1 MKTIEISAERSYQ
14 IVFVDEIAKPIAELV
29 GEREVCVLAPEDLIS
44 HIGNL
49 PRDWRFIT
57 LPAGEAQKSG
67 EIYLSVLNQL
77 AQVGLSRS
85 AVLIGIGGGATTDLV
100 GFLAATYMRGISW
113 IAVPTSLAGMVD
125 AAIGGKT
132 GINLPSGK
140 NLAGSFHSPL
150 AVLINEGFLTSLPER
165 DLNAGMAEV
174 IKCGFISDANILDL
188 CEGELSSNRS
198 ELIWRAAKVKA
209 DVVSQDFKESFIR
222 EVLNYGH
229 TLGHAI
235 EKHSSYQLRHGEAVS
250 IGLVFAAELS
260 KEKLGLDPEIVQRH
274 SRLLQRCK
282 LPVKYRKDA
291 WDELYELMQSDKKKT
306 NSSLRFVGLNY
317 IGSTNRIEKVEEELL
332 KKIYLKVIGE

>member
-1 MKTIEISAERSYQ
+1 MKTIEISAEHSYQ
-14 IVFVDEIAKPIAELV
+14 IVFVDEIAKPLAELV
-29 GEREVCVLAPEDLIS
+29 GDREVCVLAPDDLVS

-174 IKCGFISDANILDL
+174 IKCGFISDAKILDL
-188 CEGELSSNRS
+188 CEGEPSSNRS

-274 SRLLQRCK
+274 SRLLQRWK

-306 NSSLRFVGLNY
+306 NSSLRFVGLNS

>member
-1 MKTIEISAERSYQ
+1 M
-14 IVFVDEIAKPIAELV
+14 
-29 GEREVCVLAPEDLIS
+29 
-44 HIGNL
+44 
-49 PRDWRFIT
+49 
-57 LPAGEAQKSG
+57 
-67 EIYLSVLNQL
+67 
-77 AQVGLSRS
+77 
-85 AVLIGIGGGATTDLV
+85 
-100 GFLAATYMRGISW
+100 
-113 IAVPTSLAGMVD
+113 
-125 AAIGGKT
+125 
-132 GINLPSGK
+132 
-140 NLAGSFHSPL
+140 
-150 AVLINEGFLTSLPER
+150 
-165 DLNAGMAEV
+165 
-174 IKCGFISDANILDL
+174 
-188 CEGELSSNRS
+188 
-198 ELIWRAAKVKA
+198 
-209 DVVSQDFKESFIR
+209 
-222 EVLNYGH
+222 NYGH

>member
-29 GEREVCVLAPEDLIS
+29 GDREVCVLAPDDLVS

-57 LPAGEAQKSG
+57 LPSGEAQKSG

-150 AVLINEGFLTSLPER
+150 AVLINEGFLSTLPER
-165 DLNAGMAEV
+165 DLNAGMAEI
-174 IKCGFISDANILDL
+174 IKCGFISDAKILDL
-188 CEGELSSNRS
+188 CEGEPSSNRS

-274 SRLLQRCK
+274 SRLLQRWK

-306 NSSLRFVGLNY
+306 NRSLRFVGLNS
-317 IGSTNRIEKVEEELL
+317 IGSTNRIERVEEELL

>member
-44 HIGNL
+44 NIGNL

-150 AVLINEGFLTSLPER
+150 AVLINEGFLSTLPER
-165 DLNAGMAEV
+165 DLNAGMAEI
-174 IKCGFISDANILDL
+174 IKCGFISDAKILDL
-188 CEGELSSNRS
+188 CEGEPSSNRS

-274 SRLLQRCK
+274 SRLLQRWK

-291 WDELYELMQSDKKKT
+291 WDELYEFMQSDKKKT
-306 NSSLRFVGLNY
+306 NSSLRFVGLNS

>member
-29 GEREVCVLAPEDLIS
+29 GEREVCVLAPDDLIS
-44 HIGNL
+44 NIGNL

-67 EIYLSVLNQL
+67 EIYISVLNQL
-77 AQVGLSRS
+77 AQLGLSRS

-150 AVLINEGFLTSLPER
+150 AVLINEGFLSTLPER
-165 DLNAGMAEV
+165 DLNAGMAEI
-174 IKCGFISDANILDL
+174 IKCGFISDAKILDL
-188 CEGELSSNRS
+188 CEGEPSSNRS

-274 SRLLQRCK
+274 SRLLQRYK

-291 WDELYELMQSDKKKT
+291 WDELYGLMQSDKKKT
-306 NSSLRFVGLNY
+306 NSLRFVGLNS

>member
-29 GEREVCVLAPEDLIS
+29 GEREVCVLAPDDLVS

-57 LPAGEAQKSG
+57 LPSGEAQKSG

-150 AVLINEGFLTSLPER
+150 AVLINEGFLSTLPER
-165 DLNAGMAEV
+165 DLNAGMAEI
-174 IKCGFISDANILDL
+174 IKCGFISDAKILDL
-188 CEGELSSNRS
+188 CEGEPSSNRS

-306 NSSLRFVGLNY
+306 NSSLRFVGLNS

>member
-14 IVFVDEIAKPIAELV
+14 IVFVDEIAKPIVELV
-29 GEREVCVLAPEDLIS
+29 GDREVCVLAPDDLIS
-44 HIGNL
+44 RIGNL
-49 PRDWRFIT
+49 PREWRFIT
-57 LPAGEAQKSG
+57 LPRGEAQKSG

-150 AVLINEGFLTSLPER
+150 AVIINEGFLSTLPER
-165 DLNAGMAEV
+165 DLNAGMAEI
-174 IKCGFISDANILDL
+174 IKCGFISDAKILDL
-188 CEGELSSNRS
+188 CEGDPSSNRS

-260 KEKLGLDPEIVQRH
+260 KEKLDLDPEIVQRH

-291 WDELYELMQSDKKKT
+291 WDELYEFMQSDKKKT
-306 NSSLRFVGLNY
+306 NSSLRFVGLNS

>member
-14 IVFVDEIAKPIAELV
+14 ILFVDEIAKPLAELV
-29 GEREVCVLAPEDLIS
+29 GDREVCVLAPDDLIS
-44 HIGNL
+44 NIGNL

-150 AVLINEGFLTSLPER
+150 AVLINEGFLSTLPER
-165 DLNAGMAEV
+165 DLNAGMAEI
-174 IKCGFISDANILDL
+174 IKCGFISDAKILDL
-188 CEGELSSNRS
+188 CEGEPSSNRS

-274 SRLLQRCK
+274 SRLLQRWK

-306 NSSLRFVGLNY
+306 NSSLRFVGLNS